1 MICILQ
7 INLIF
12 QSLNIHPLY
21 TCMYLNKNYTRY
33 DTFGEFTGFF
43 PPFTTQQS
51 TYPYGS
57 YYAGNNSLC
66 GVV

>member
-33 DTFGEFTGFF
+33 DTVN
-43 PPFTTQQS
+43 
-51 TYPYGS
+51 
-57 YYAGNNSLC
+57 ALRSLYIC
-66 GVV
+66 S